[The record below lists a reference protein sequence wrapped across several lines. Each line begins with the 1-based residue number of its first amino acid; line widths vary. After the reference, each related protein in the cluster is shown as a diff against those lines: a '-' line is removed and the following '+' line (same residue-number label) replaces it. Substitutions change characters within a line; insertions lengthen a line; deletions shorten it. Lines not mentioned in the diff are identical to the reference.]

1 MPGVEK
7 PVFVIGTGY
16 TGARLVSEL
25 PAGLATGL
33 SRSGPEVFDLDAS
46 DTKAPAWPNLFDVV
60 YTVPPVERASRLR
73 RFLGMLESV
82 PGRMVY
88 LSTTGVYGDRGG
100 ELVDETAQP
109 APRTA
114 RAKRRLADETDLMRW
129 SADKQVAV
137 VILRVP
143 GIYGPGRLGIERL
156 EKRVPVIAEIDANPG
171 NRIHVDD
178 LVTCCIAAL
187 DPGTPPG
194 IYNVGDGDHRSSTW
208 FAREVASQAGLEEPP
223 AISRIEAEREFGET
237 RMSFLSESR
246 RLDVN
251 KMRTILRPRLSYTD
265 PVKGIAAALQG

>member
-33 SRSGPEVFDLDAS
+33 SRSGPEVFDLDSS

-60 YTVPPVERASRLR
+60 YTVPPAEGTSRLR
-73 RFLGMLESV
+73 RFLGMLGTV
-82 PGRMVY
+82 PGRIVY

-100 ELVDETAQP
+100 DLVDETAQP

-129 SADKQVAV
+129 SADNQAEV
-137 VILRVP
+137 VVLRVP

-156 EKRVPVIAEIDANPG
+156 QKRVPVIAEIDANPG

-178 LVTCCIAAL
+178 LVSCCIAAL
-187 DPGTPPG
+187 DPETPAG

-208 FAREVASQAGLEEPP
+208 FARQVASQAGLEEPP
-223 AISRIEAEREFGET
+223 AISRVEAEQTFGQT

-246 RLDVN
+246 RLDVR
-251 KMRTILRPRLSYTD
+251 KMQTVLRPALRYAN
-265 PVKGIAAALQG
+265 PVDGIAAALQG